1 MFVEPK
7 IGLIGSGIVRLPSRM
22 LPAALVAAGL
32 SGFASAETLTAVPG
46 QPLQALLDRARD
58 GDVVELAPGE
68 YSGAIRIDRP
78 LVLTGRARRGARR
91 RRRTATSS
99 R

>member
-1 MFVEPK
+1 M
-7 IGLIGSGIVRLPSRM
+7 RLPSRM

-58 GDVVELAPGE
+58 GDVVELAPGQ
-68 YSGAIRIDRP
+68 YNGSKSASID
-78 LVLTGRARRGARR
+78 LL
-91 RRRTATSS
+91 S
-99 R
+99 